1 MFKSL
6 ALEPHNPFLS
16 LLLSR
21 KALRQLMLL
30 MCVIVLAFQTLATAQ
45 SSNTSGI
52 EAYAAAIKQSNIGDR
67 IAAMEHF
74 LTIADS
80 GSLRLDALEVLSWD
94 YRQMGNPSRSNST
107 AEELLKVDQ
116 SNPIALAILSED
128 QRKTALAS
136 QNVSEEQYNM
146 ATRGLSGL
154 ARLRKPEG
162 MLTANFSLM
171 QRQIT
176 GMLNGIAGL
185 GYLDHSDYGNARDHL
200 KNAVN
205 VEPNNSRYIYGLA
218 LALLLAKNPDE
229 QNGYWYLARAVN
241 LTQGTPSGVQ
251 VAQYARSRYRSAGGS
266 DANWNQYLTATA
278 VPRSSQPAAVQ
289 AANAPAPAPPAT
301 ASNSSAAAASSPT
314 TSPATSPAT
323 SASAPSSPATPSPS
337 MSASKPSSAPSPASS
352 PAPSAA
358 ASPSASVA
366 ATAAPPATQNTQV
379 AVATAPPSP
388 AAATTTTASK
398 STPVNIGPPPLAG
411 ARVSDHPE
419 WNPPPQPA
427 AARPAPRKV
436 AGISAPNAPISLG
449 ILLQT
454 SLLSGGN
461 RPEIIAALTE
471 MVQRLRPEDEAF
483 IMAFSSQLDF
493 EQDLTANDQLLL
505 DAMAELKPKAGAALL
520 EGVEFA
526 AGHLKRIGKNPNRVL
541 LIISDGRNSSN
552 KAGSTLSAQLK
563 DVRVDCIGI
572 DVGGEAERALLQRL
586 AASSGGHASFTDNP
600 QQFRAAASQ
609 MTQLL
614 GIENH

>member
-6 ALEPHNPFLS
+6 ALEPRNPLVPPLFS
-16 LLLSR
+16 G
-21 KALRQLMLL
+21 KALRQLILL
-30 MCVIVLAFQTLATAQ
+30 ISVTVLAFQTLATAQ
-45 SSNTSGI
+45 SSNTSGL
-52 EAYAAAIKQSNIGDR
+52 EAYAKAIKQSNIADR
-67 IAAMEHF
+67 IAAMEQF

-94 YRQMGNPSRSNST
+94 YRQMGNPSKSSST
-107 AEELLKVDQ
+107 AEELLKMDQ

-136 QNVSEEQYNM
+136 QNVSDEQYNM

-162 MLTANFSLM
+162 MLPANFSLM

-176 GMLNGIAGL
+176 GMLNGMAGL
-185 GYLDHSDYGNARDHL
+185 GYLDHSDYDNARDHL

-218 LALLLAKNPDE
+218 LALLLAKNPD
-229 QNGYWYLARAVN
+229 QQDGYWYLARAVN

-266 DANWNQYLTATA
+266 DANWNQYLAATA

-289 AANAPAPAPPAT
+289 AANAPAPSSPATT
-301 ASNSSAAAASSPT
+301 ASNASPAA
-314 TSPATSPAT
+314 SPATST
-323 SASAPSSPATPSPS
+323 SAPSSAATSSPS
-337 MSASKPSSAPSPASS
+337 IAASTSSSTPPSASS
-352 PAPSAA
+352 PARSAT
-358 ASPSASVA
+358 ASPSASAPA
-366 ATAAPPATQNTQV
+366 AAAPPAT
-379 AVATAPPSP
+379 SP
-388 AAATTTTASK
+388 AAATTTTASRN
-398 STPVNIGPPPLAG
+398 TPVNIGPPPLAG
-411 ARVSDHPE
+411 ARSSEHPE
-419 WNPPPQPA
+419 LNPPPQQA
-427 AARPAPRKV
+427 AARPATRKP
-436 AGISAPNAPISLG
+436 GGMSAPNAPISLG

-505 DAMAELKPKAGAALL
+505 DAMAELKPKSGAALL

-609 MTQLL
+609 MTDLL